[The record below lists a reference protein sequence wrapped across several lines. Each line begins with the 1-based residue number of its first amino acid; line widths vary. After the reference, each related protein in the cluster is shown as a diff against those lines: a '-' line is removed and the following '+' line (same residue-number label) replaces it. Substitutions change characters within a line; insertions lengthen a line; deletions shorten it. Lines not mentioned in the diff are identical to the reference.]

1 MNLVR
6 RRSGREQDGIP
17 YRYLMGMSAAALH
30 WSADAFWSATPHELY
45 AAFEAYE
52 ELNSSGDH

>member
-1 MNLVR
+1 
-6 RRSGREQDGIP
+6 
-17 YRYLMGMSAAALH
+17 MGMSAAALH